1 MSQRVP
7 GRGGRAGVVALA
19 LLAGRVGLM
28 GLMGLVGLTGGWTA
42 ALAQGSGGAGGVE
55 CTLPIDT
62 LKQIERLATPLAD
75 DEARW
80 SARPALNRWLN
91 PPSYSSPVR
100 PDRYRLDARDIE
112 AVGWLLRTEG
122 QRQAGAGLLAR
133 ALLLPQLE
141 TFASTAMQACGAA
154 LGDRALR
161 AQLVEL
167 SRAWL
172 GFVLA
177 VYQRPGEAELVKRLQ
192 ASRRKTFTLL
202 RQAQDGDTAALVSV
216 RGLVEQ
222 ARGDAMIMKAA
233 ALYQEVAR
241 LREAALAARN
251 APAAAALSLAVHT
264 AQQAEQAIGQAQAA
278 ANLQLLDAIA
288 AAAPVVAALLEDSRR
303 AAERESAM
311 SDACGS
317 ESANQSM
324 GERMSVYECRRR
336 WEAAHPSER

>member
-1 MSQRVP
+1 MNHRAP
-7 GRGGRAGVVALA
+7 GRGRAGVIALA
-19 LLAGRVGLM
+19 LVAA
-28 GLMGLVGLTGGWTA
+28 LVGGWTA
-42 ALAQGSGGAGGVE
+42 ARAQSGGGGVE

-62 LKQIERLATPLAD
+62 LKQIEHLATPLAD
-75 DEARW
+75 DEPRW
-80 SARPALNRWLN
+80 STRPALNRWLN
-91 PPSYSSPVR
+91 APSYSAPVR
-100 PDRYRLDARDIE
+100 PDRYRLDVRDIE

-122 QRQAGAGLLAR
+122 PRQASAGLLAR

-154 LGDRALR
+154 RGDRALR

-177 VYQRPGEAELVKRLQ
+177 VYRQPGEAELVKRLQ

-202 RQAQDGDTAALVSV
+202 RQAQEGDAAAAESV

-222 ARGDAMIMKAA
+222 VRGDTMIVKAA

-251 APAAAALSLAVHT
+251 APVAAALSLAVHT
-264 AQQAEQAIGQAQAA
+264 AQQAEQAIAQAQAA

-311 SDACGS
+311 SEACGS
-317 ESANQSM
+317 EGANMSM
-324 GERMSVYECRRR
+324 GERMSVFECRRR